1 MADGAAESTKE
12 LTEEGA
18 KVTTVAEGTDA
29 TAAPPAEPANPL
41 AEPIFVSVVHTFVDD
56 EKKTAWWAKM
66 GPLMGDK
73 AQMAALAASWKALGY
88 VGHYSLPCGPDG
100 AKINCLWE
108 CRTEDAASK
117 FQDFID
123 NDATSPASGGTF
135 TNDCYRAMP
144 GALVPATGF
153 TDTEPAEP
161 KPSSGAFFWV
171 LHTFKPDGAA
181 GFWAKVGPALG
192 DAAKFAAMVEGHKNA
207 GFYNHSFIATKAG
220 GSDPMVCIWESQND
234 CTTEEFQAFID
245 DNEVAPGDA
254 FLDNA
259 VFKIAPGAQVPS
271 AMFPAE

>member
-18 KVTTVAEGTDA
+18 KVVTVAEGTDA

-56 EKKTAWWAKM
+56 EKKAAWWAKM

-88 VGHYSLPCGPDG
+88 VGHYSLPCGPEG

-108 CRTEDAASK
+108 CRTEDAAAK

-161 KPSSGAFFWV
+161 KKTSGAFFWV

-192 DAAKFAAMVEGHKNA
+192 DPAKFAAMVAGHKEA

-220 GSDPMVCIWESQND
+220 GSDPMVCVWESKND

-245 DNEVAPGDA
+245 DNDVAPGDA